1 MGREQSWMVVVGE
14 GEVSIN
20 IFVAE
25 QKVAEAA

>member
-1 MGREQSWMVVVGE
+1 MGREQSWVVVGE

>member
-1 MGREQSWMVVVGE
+1 MGIFCGTRAELSRVVGE

-25 QKVAEAA
+25 QK